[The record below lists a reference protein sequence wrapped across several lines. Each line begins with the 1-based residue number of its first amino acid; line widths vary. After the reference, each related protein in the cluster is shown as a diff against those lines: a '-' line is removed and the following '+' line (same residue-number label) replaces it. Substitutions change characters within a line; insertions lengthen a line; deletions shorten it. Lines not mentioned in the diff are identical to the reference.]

1 MELEA
6 KQLEEY
12 KEVNSNMRHFSNMR
26 IAVLTISL
34 AMNGVLI
41 QSFLQQTNTFILIG
55 LILMGLISTVAFLIF
70 ENRVTYF
77 YLFYQA
83 RAMELEVILEL
94 KQHLRP
100 RPRPFFNAT
109 NATKALYIAIA
120 VFWLILVFYKLK
132 F

>member
-12 KEVNSNMRHFSNMR
+12 KEVNNNMRHFSNMR
-26 IAVLTISL
+26 LAVLTISL
-34 AMNGVLI
+34 ATNGVLI
-41 QSFLQQTNTFILIG
+41 QSFMQQTNAFILIG
-55 LILMGLISTVAFLIF
+55 LILMGLISTIAFLVF

-94 KQHLRP
+94 KQHLRT
-100 RPRPFFNAT
+100 RPKPMINAT
-109 NATKALYIAIA
+109 NATKALYLAIV
-120 VFWLILVFYKLK
+120 VFWVILIFYK